1 MLTPKQEKFCL
12 VYLETGNAS
21 EAYRQSYSAGK
32 MKPET
37 INRNAFALL
46 ENNKIAARVKELREA
61 VAERYIADKGR
72 TIKRLLQGQEFDV
85 RRLYHPL
92 DHPEKPGQLKQP
104 YELDDD
110 TAKAI
115 VGVKY
120 DKDGTLLEYKTIDVK
135 GCAELIGKHLK
146 LFNEVGSKENPLVVE
161 RSLEEIRA
169 RKAEL
174 LGMLRDGDQ

>member
-12 VYLETGNAS
+12 TYLKTGNAS

-37 INRNAFALL
+37 VNRAAFALL
-46 ENNKIAARVKELREA
+46 ENSKIAARVEELKEA
-61 VAERYIADKGR
+61 IAERYIADKGR
-72 TIKRLLQGQEFDV
+72 TIKRLIQGQEFDI
-85 RRLYHPL
+85 RRLYHDDGRL
-92 DHPEKPGQLKQP
+92 KHPH
-104 YELDDD
+104 ELDED

-120 DKDGTLLEYKTIDVK
+120 DKDGALLEYKVIDVK

-146 LFNEVGSKENPLVVE
+146 LFNEVGSKENPFTVE
-161 RSLEEIRA
+161 TLTDEQLDARLLQLEQ
-169 RKAEL
+169 K
-174 LGMLRDGDQ
+174 